1 MRQPWSFLVKGDEGP
16 FVSNCQ
22 KRITELL
29 EMSLPIVKFGYF
41 PELHLGI
48 VLAFHKHNLGR
59 NEHKIEK

>member
-1 MRQPWSFLVKGDEGP
+1 MKAHLCPIVKDD
-16 FVSNCQ
+16 
-22 KRITELL
+22 LL